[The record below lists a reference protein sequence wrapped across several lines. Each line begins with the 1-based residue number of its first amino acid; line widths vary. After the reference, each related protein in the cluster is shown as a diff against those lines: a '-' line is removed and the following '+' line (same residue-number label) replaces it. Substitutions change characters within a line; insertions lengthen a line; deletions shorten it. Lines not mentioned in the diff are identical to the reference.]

1 MVGNIVVTK
10 DQVAFAVGV
19 VAVLIAHWPMAWL
32 TGLLRVGSGLR
43 RYRFQSEV
51 GVPPSIVGSFERLMA
66 FGLTVFD
73 FDFAATLLIAWIGA
87 KLAASW
93 QRFPVN
99 DDESGRRV
107 RAGTMVA
114 LIAGIVSVAFA
125 AGMGVLAR
133 DAICRQSSAFLH
145 CTMPGP

>member
-51 GVPPSIVGSFERLMA
+51 GVPPSIVGGFERLMA

-73 FDFAATLLIAWIGA
+73 FDFADCMDWREASC
-87 KLAASW
+87 KLAA
-93 QRFPVN
+93 FPR
-99 DDESGRRV
+99 ER
-107 RAGTMVA
+107 
-114 LIAGIVSVAFA
+114 
-125 AGMGVLAR
+125 
-133 DAICRQSSAFLH
+133 
-145 CTMPGP
+145 